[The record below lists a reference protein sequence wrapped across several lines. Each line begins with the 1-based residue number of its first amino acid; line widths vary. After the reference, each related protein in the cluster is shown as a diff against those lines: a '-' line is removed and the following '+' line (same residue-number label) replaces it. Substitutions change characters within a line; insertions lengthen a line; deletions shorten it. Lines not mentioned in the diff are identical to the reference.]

1 MAVIEKV
8 AECNITRIK
17 ILQDTESVTSKN
29 YKLKVLMSKNG
40 KPEDFLQTIKDF
52 KTTTDGTEPTSAT
65 GNIQFLR
72 TILHRKNLRE
82 FDILSSQVGITT
94 NGHLK

>member
-40 KPEDFLQTIKDF
+40 KPEDFLQMMKEF
-52 KTTTDGTEPTSAT
+52 KTATDGTGTTYATVKPTSYVLCYA
-65 GNIQFLR
+65 GRL
-72 TILHRKNLRE
+72 
-82 FDILSSQVGITT
+82 
-94 NGHLK
+94 

>member
-40 KPEDFLQTIKDF
+40 KPEDFLQMMKDF
-52 KTTTDGTEPTSAT
+52 KTATDGTGTTSAT
-65 GNIQFLR
+65 VKSTSYVLCYAGRI
-72 TILHRKNLRE
+72 
-82 FDILSSQVGITT
+82 
-94 NGHLK
+94 